1 MDAYD
6 DARAAVEALWA
17 DNIADTER
25 IEVQAGRRVR
35 EAEARVAELRAEIA
49 ECGRGIGAARTEMGG
64 MGERITTANLEGD
77 DGEVL
82 AVQGRH
88 AELRSLLEGL
98 EKRAAAAHTSLANL
112 TGGTDP
118 DAFLANVRDEARA
131 EVEAARYKAEW
142 RARREFEELRER
154 LEERRA
160 AVAGGRSPEARV
172 QHEQRMAAG
181 ERPDGTP
188 PHVRQAE
195 RAAERVE
202 EQRQFEETRRR
213 VDAAR
218 ERERERARTDQR
230 RRLEQMGI
238 PVDRIV
244 R

>member
-6 DARAAVEALWA
+6 EARAAVEALWA
-17 DNIADTER
+17 DSIADTER
-25 IEVQAGRRVR
+25 IETQAGRRIR

-49 ECGRGIGAARTEMGG
+49 ECGRGIGAARAEMGG

-98 EKRAAAAHTSLANL
+98 EERAAAARAALAEL

-131 EVEAARYKAEW
+131 EVEAARYEAEW
-142 RARREFEELRER
+142 TARTQFEDLREL

-160 AVAGGRSPEARV
+160 AVAGERSPDARV
-172 QHEQRMAAG
+172 IHEQRLAAG
-181 ERPDGTP
+181 DRPDGKP
-188 PHVRQAE
+188 PHVRQAK
-195 RAAERVE
+195 RAAERDE
-202 EQRQFEETRRR
+202 ERRRFKETRRR

-218 ERERERARTDQR
+218 DRELERARAEQR